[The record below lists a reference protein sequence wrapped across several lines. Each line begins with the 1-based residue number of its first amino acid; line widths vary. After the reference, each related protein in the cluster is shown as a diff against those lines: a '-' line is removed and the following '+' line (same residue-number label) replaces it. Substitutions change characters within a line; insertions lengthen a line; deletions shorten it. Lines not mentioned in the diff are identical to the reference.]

1 MTSSV
6 WTNRSIG
13 ILITLAIWEV
23 VGRVMGEALFAPLSS
38 VLRELY
44 GMLLDGRVVAELLA
58 SLRQMLVGLGLA
70 CLVGMPLGVAMGR
83 SQLADLLL
91 HPWVSMSIVTS
102 VAALV
107 PLLILLLGTDFW
119 FRVSVVFI
127 ASVWYITL
135 TAYQGAR
142 GLDPR
147 WIDVGR
153 SFGADTLRRF
163 RKILLP
169 GLYPFLLTGAR
180 IGLVHAIRAMV
191 VAEMFVIVGFGGLIH
206 SAGLAVSSAPLLAL
220 LTLLMIVGVLA
231 NAVLK
236 LAARRIAPWHEVRTS
251 EPLRQ

>member
-1 MTSSV
+1 MSSI
-6 WTNRSIG
+6 WINRIIG
-13 ILITLAIWEV
+13 ILVACAIWEL

-44 GMLLDGRVVAELLA
+44 GMLVGGQVLAELLS
-58 SLRQMLVGLGLA
+58 SLRQMLVGLALA
-70 CLVGMPLGVAMGR
+70 CLVGMPVGVLMGR
-83 SQLADLLL
+83 SQIADVLL
-91 HPWVSMSIVTS
+91 HPWLSMFIVTS

-107 PLLILLLGTDFW
+107 PLLILLFGTGFW
-119 FRVSVVFI
+119 FRAVVVFL

-142 GLDPR
+142 GLEPR

-153 SFGADTLRRF
+153 SFGANGLRRF
-163 RKILLP
+163 WKIVLP
-169 GLYPFLLTGAR
+169 GLYPFLLTGVR

-206 SAGLAVSSAPLLAL
+206 SAGLAISSAPILAL
-220 LTLLMIVGVLA
+220 LTLLMMVGVLA
-231 NAVLK
+231 NVLLK
-236 LAARRIAPWHEVRTS
+236 LAARRVAPWHEVRTS